1 MIPITEA
8 NEILEICKDQDK
20 QIESLLKMYDKQL
33 TELINIMKGYNN
45 VNDRNFNYIDRMSKI
60 IEVLNKN
67 IINLN
72 ARVTELE
79 IELEKR
85 DK

>member
-33 TELINIMKGYNN
+33 TELINIMKDPANTEELIAEFESLKLS
-45 VNDRNFNYIDRMSKI
+45 VD
-60 IEVLNKN
+60 
-67 IINLN
+67 NL
-72 ARVTELE
+72 
-79 IELEKR
+79 
-85 DK
+85 D

>member
-72 ARVTELE
+72 ARVMELE
-79 IELEKR
+79 RELEKR

>member
-60 IEVLNKN
+60 IEVLGNN